1 MGNSRRIR
9 KLTFLTGLLPPLLFC
24 TVFYGCGTSMT
35 VMPDVRNT
43 CATGFRVP
51 GKIDYDGNRDYLP
64 RILVDAPAL
73 QSPVVYRYL
82 HAAEYGTQSVPDLLA
97 LFNPLTLVGF
107 PTGGNMVRI
116 AGKLDVVVDNLVVR
130 SYSAGAALDKTRS
143 LYAGET
149 YTDLRKMG
157 LTAVRDNIEA
167 QLCRDAE
174 YLAGI
179 AKPAMSDNVA
189 RKP

>member
-1 MGNSRRIR
+1 
-9 KLTFLTGLLPPLLFC
+9 
-24 TVFYGCGTSMT
+24 MT
-35 VMPDVRNT
+35 VMPDVKNT
-43 CATGFRVP
+43 CAAGFRAP

-64 RILVDAPAL
+64 RILVDDPAL

-157 LTAVRDNIEA
+157 LIAVRDNIEA
-167 QLCRDAE
+167 QLCRDVE
-174 YLAGI
+174 FLAGI
-179 AKPAMSDNVA
+179 AKQAMGDNVA